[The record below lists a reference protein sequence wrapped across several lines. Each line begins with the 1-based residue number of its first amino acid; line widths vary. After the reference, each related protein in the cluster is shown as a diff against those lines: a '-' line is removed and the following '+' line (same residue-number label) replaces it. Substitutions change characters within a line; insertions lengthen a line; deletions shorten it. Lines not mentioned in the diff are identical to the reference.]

1 MVNPRRERSMSKGS
15 TKIQD
20 GYAIFDPVGNETM
33 TIRRLLQYSSVPP
46 EEMVRLRIAY
56 QKTLKA
62 LDLVD
67 RNDPISEIVA

>member
-1 MVNPRRERSMSKGS
+1 
-15 TKIQD
+15 
-20 GYAIFDPVGNETM
+20 M

-46 EEMVRLRIAY
+46 EEMVSLRIAY

-67 RNDPISEIVA
+67 RNDPISEIVAKQVIQIASMGVRDPAQICKIARKQLGFG